1 MNLRDLKYLI
11 SVSETLHFGKAA
23 ARCFVSQPTLS
34 GQIHKLE
41 EELGLVLF
49 ERTNRSV
56 HVTPVGQR
64 VVTHARQILEQAQA
78 IRSISREQKDPLAG
92 ALRIGAIHTLS
103 PYLVPLFMI
112 RLTKAHPELSLELT
126 EATTDQ
132 LLGQLNDHQI
142 DGALLAT
149 APPTD
154 DLKEIRIFREPFW
167 LAHPR
172 NHPLYDK
179 DDITLDDLKD
189 ERILL
194 LSQEH
199 CLTEQVTS
207 ACRVA
212 RRSLQETGPRLN
224 ASSLDTLVQLVGMG
238 LGVTLVPALSVHGGR
253 LAVEGVVLRE
263 VDIPDAYREVRLVYR
278 SSFPR
283 ITALTLLCEIIAE
296 VMPNT
301 VTKIAES

>member
-1 MNLRDLKYLI
+1 MNLRDLEYLVA
-11 SVSETLHFGKAA
+11 VSENLHFGKAA

-41 EELGLVLF
+41 DELGFVLF

-56 HVTPVGQR
+56 HVTPIGQK
-64 VVTHARQILEQAQA
+64 VVAHARQILEQAQA
-78 IRSISREQKDPLAG
+78 IRSLSSEQKDPLAG
-92 ALRIGAIHTLS
+92 PLRIGAIHTLS

-112 RLTKAHPELSLELT
+112 QLTEAHPELSLELT

-132 LLGQLNDHQI
+132 LLSQLNDHQI

-149 APPTD
+149 APPDD
-154 DLKEIRIFREPFW
+154 DLKEIRLFREPFW

-172 NHPLYDK
+172 DHVLYEK
-179 DDITLDDLKD
+179 DEITLEDLKD

-207 ACRVA
+207 ACRIANRGLAGTV
-212 RRSLQETGPRLN
+212 PRLN

-253 LAVEGVVLRE
+253 LAADGVVLRE
-263 VDIPDAYREVRLVYR
+263 VEIPDAYREIRLVYR

-283 ITALTLLCEIIAE
+283 LSALKLFADIVCDVL
-296 VMPNT
+296 PNT
-301 VTKIAES
+301 VN

>member
-1 MNLRDLKYLI
+1 MNLRDLEYLVA
-11 SVSETLHFGKAA
+11 VSENLHFGKAA

-41 EELGLVLF
+41 DELGFVLF

-56 HVTPVGQR
+56 HVTPIGQK
-64 VVTHARQILEQAQA
+64 VVAHARQILEQAQA
-78 IRSISREQKDPLAG
+78 IRSLSSEQKDPLAG
-92 ALRIGAIHTLS
+92 PLRIGAIHTLS

-112 RLTKAHPELSLELT
+112 QLTEAHPELSLELT

-132 LLGQLNDHQI
+132 LLSQLNDHQI
-142 DGALLAT
+142 DGALLGT
-149 APPTD
+149 APPDD
-154 DLKEIRIFREPFW
+154 DLKEIRLFREPFW

-172 NHPLYDK
+172 DHVLYEK
-179 DDITLDDLKD
+179 DEITLEDLKD

-207 ACRVA
+207 ACRIANRALAGTV
-212 RRSLQETGPRLN
+212 PRLN

-253 LAVEGVVLRE
+253 LAADGVVLRE
-263 VDIPDAYREVRLVYR
+263 VEIPDAYREIRLVYR

-283 ITALTLLCEIIAE
+283 LSALKLFADIVCDVL
-296 VMPNT
+296 PNT
-301 VTKIAES
+301 VN

>member
-1 MNLRDLKYLI
+1 MNLRDLEYLVA
-11 SVSETLHFGKAA
+11 VSENLHFGKAA

-41 EELGLVLF
+41 DELGFVLF

-56 HVTPVGQR
+56 HVTPIGQK
-64 VVTHARQILEQAQA
+64 VVAHARQILEQAQA
-78 IRSISREQKDPLAG
+78 IRSLSSEQKDPLAG
-92 ALRIGAIHTLS
+92 PLRIGAIHTLS

-112 RLTKAHPELSLELT
+112 QLTEAHPELSLELT

-132 LLGQLNDHQI
+132 LLSQLNDHQI

-149 APPTD
+149 AAPDD
-154 DLKEIRIFREPFW
+154 DLKEIRLFREPFW

-172 NHPLYDK
+172 DHVLYEK
-179 DDITLDDLKD
+179 DEITLEDLKD

-207 ACRVA
+207 ACRIANRGLAGTV
-212 RRSLQETGPRLN
+212 PRLN

-253 LAVEGVVLRE
+253 LAADGVVLRE
-263 VDIPDAYREVRLVYR
+263 VEIPDAYREIRLVYR

-283 ITALTLLCEIIAE
+283 LSALKLFADIVCDVL
-296 VMPNT
+296 PNT
-301 VTKIAES
+301 VN

>member
-1 MNLRDLKYLI
+1 MNLRDLEYLVA
-11 SVSETLHFGKAA
+11 VSENLHFGKAA

-41 EELGLVLF
+41 DELGFVLF

-56 HVTPVGQR
+56 HVTPIGQK
-64 VVTHARQILEQAQA
+64 VVAHARQILEQAQA
-78 IRSISREQKDPLAG
+78 IRSLSSEQKDPLAG
-92 ALRIGAIHTLS
+92 PLRIGAIHTLS

-112 RLTKAHPELSLELT
+112 QLTEAHPELSLELT

-132 LLGQLNDHQI
+132 LLSQLNDHQI

-149 APPTD
+149 APPDD
-154 DLKEIRIFREPFW
+154 DLKEIRLFREPFW

-172 NHPLYDK
+172 DHVLYEK
-179 DDITLDDLKD
+179 DEITLEDLKD

-207 ACRVA
+207 ACRIANRALAGTV
-212 RRSLQETGPRLN
+212 PRLN

-253 LAVEGVVLRE
+253 LAADGVVLRE
-263 VDIPDAYREVRLVYR
+263 VEIPDAYREIRLVYR

-283 ITALTLLCEIIAE
+283 LSALKLFADIVCDVL
-296 VMPNT
+296 PNT
-301 VTKIAES
+301 VN

>member
-1 MNLRDLKYLI
+1 MNLRDLEYLVA
-11 SVSETLHFGKAA
+11 VSENLHFGKAA

-41 EELGLVLF
+41 DELGFVLF

-56 HVTPVGQR
+56 HVTPIGQK
-64 VVTHARQILEQAQA
+64 VVAHARQILEQAQA
-78 IRSISREQKDPLAG
+78 IRSLSSEQKDPLAG
-92 ALRIGAIHTLS
+92 PLRIGAIHTLS

-112 RLTKAHPELSLELT
+112 QLTEAHPELSLELT

-132 LLGQLNDHQI
+132 LLSQLNDHQI

-149 APPTD
+149 APPD
-154 DLKEIRIFREPFW
+154 DELKEIRLFREPFW

-172 NHPLYDK
+172 DHVLYEK
-179 DDITLDDLKD
+179 DEITLEDLKD

-207 ACRVA
+207 ACRIANRGLAGTV
-212 RRSLQETGPRLN
+212 PRLN

-253 LAVEGVVLRE
+253 LAADGVVLRE
-263 VDIPDAYREVRLVYR
+263 VEIPDAYREIRLVYR

-283 ITALTLLCEIIAE
+283 LSALKLFADIVCDVL
-296 VMPNT
+296 PNT
-301 VTKIAES
+301 VN

>member
-1 MNLRDLKYLI
+1 MNLRDLEYLVA
-11 SVSETLHFGKAA
+11 VSENLHFGKAA

-41 EELGLVLF
+41 DELGFVLF

-56 HVTPVGQR
+56 HVTPIGQK
-64 VVTHARQILEQAQA
+64 VVAHARQILEQAQA
-78 IRSISREQKDPLAG
+78 IRSLSSEQKDPLAG
-92 ALRIGAIHTLS
+92 PLRIGAIHTLS

-112 RLTKAHPELSLELT
+112 QLTEAHPELSLELT

-132 LLGQLNDHQI
+132 LLSQLNDHQI

-149 APPTD
+149 APPDD
-154 DLKEIRIFREPFW
+154 DLKEIGLFREPFW

-172 NHPLYDK
+172 DHVLYEK
-179 DDITLDDLKD
+179 DEITLEDLKD

-207 ACRVA
+207 ACRIANRALAGTV
-212 RRSLQETGPRLN
+212 PRLN

-253 LAVEGVVLRE
+253 LAADGVVLRE
-263 VDIPDAYREVRLVYR
+263 VEIPDAYREIRLVYR

-283 ITALTLLCEIIAE
+283 LSALKLFADIVCDVL
-296 VMPNT
+296 PNT
-301 VTKIAES
+301 VN

>member
-1 MNLRDLKYLI
+1 MNLRDLEYLVA
-11 SVSETLHFGKAA
+11 VSENLHFGKAA

-41 EELGLVLF
+41 DELGFVLF

-56 HVTPVGQR
+56 HVTPIGQK
-64 VVTHARQILEQAQA
+64 VVAHARQILEQAQA
-78 IRSISREQKDPLAG
+78 IRSLSSEQKDPLAG
-92 ALRIGAIHTLS
+92 PLRIGAIHTLS

-112 RLTKAHPELSLELT
+112 QLTEAHPELSLELT

-132 LLGQLNDHQI
+132 LLSQLNDHQI

-149 APPTD
+149 APPDD
-154 DLKEIRIFREPFW
+154 DLKEIRLFREPFW

-172 NHPLYDK
+172 DHVLYEK
-179 DDITLDDLKD
+179 DEITLEDLKD

-207 ACRVA
+207 ACRIANHGLAGTV
-212 RRSLQETGPRLN
+212 PRLN

-253 LAVEGVVLRE
+253 LAVDGVVLRE
-263 VDIPDAYREVRLVYR
+263 VEIPDAYREIRLVYR

-283 ITALTLLCEIIAE
+283 LSALKLFADIVCDVL
-296 VMPNT
+296 PNT
-301 VTKIAES
+301 VN

>member
-1 MNLRDLKYLI
+1 MNLRDLEYLVA
-11 SVSETLHFGKAA
+11 VSENLHFGKAA

-41 EELGLVLF
+41 DELGFVLF

-56 HVTPVGQR
+56 HVTPIGQK
-64 VVTHARQILEQAQA
+64 VVAHARQILEQAQA
-78 IRSISREQKDPLAG
+78 IRSLSSEQKDPLAG
-92 ALRIGAIHTLS
+92 PLRIGAIHTLS

-112 RLTKAHPELSLELT
+112 QLTEAHPELSLELT

-132 LLGQLNDHQI
+132 LLSQLNDHQI

-149 APPTD
+149 APPD
-154 DLKEIRIFREPFW
+154 EDLKEIRLFREPFW

-172 NHPLYDK
+172 DHVLYEK
-179 DDITLDDLKD
+179 DEITLEDLKD

-207 ACRVA
+207 ACRIANRALAGTV
-212 RRSLQETGPRLN
+212 PRLN

-253 LAVEGVVLRE
+253 LAADGVVLRE
-263 VDIPDAYREVRLVYR
+263 VEIPDAYREIRLVYR

-283 ITALTLLCEIIAE
+283 LSALKLFADIVCDVL
-296 VMPNT
+296 PNT
-301 VTKIAES
+301 VN

>member
-1 MNLRDLKYLI
+1 MNLRDLEYLVA
-11 SVSETLHFGKAA
+11 VSENLHFGKAA

-41 EELGLVLF
+41 DELGFVLF

-56 HVTPVGQR
+56 HVTPIGQK
-64 VVTHARQILEQAQA
+64 VVAHARQILEQAQA
-78 IRSISREQKDPLAG
+78 IRSLSSEQKDPLAG
-92 ALRIGAIHTLS
+92 PLRIGAIHTLS

-112 RLTKAHPELSLELT
+112 QLTEAHPELSLELT

-132 LLGQLNDHQI
+132 LLSQLNDHQI

-149 APPTD
+149 APPD
-154 DLKEIRIFREPFW
+154 DELKEIRLFREPFW

-172 NHPLYDK
+172 DHVLYEK
-179 DDITLDDLKD
+179 DEITLEDLKD

-207 ACRVA
+207 ACRIA
-212 RRSLQETGPRLN
+212 NRGLAGTIPRLN

-253 LAVEGVVLRE
+253 LAADGVVLRE
-263 VDIPDAYREVRLVYR
+263 VEIPDAYREIRLVYR

-283 ITALTLLCEIIAE
+283 LSALKLFADIVCDVL
-296 VMPNT
+296 PNT
-301 VTKIAES
+301 VN

>member
-1 MNLRDLKYLI
+1 MNLRDLEYLVA
-11 SVSETLHFGKAA
+11 VSENLHFGKAA

-41 EELGLVLF
+41 DELGFVLF

-56 HVTPVGQR
+56 HVTPIGQK
-64 VVTHARQILEQAQA
+64 VVAHARQILEQAQA
-78 IRSISREQKDPLAG
+78 IRSLSSEQKDPLAG
-92 ALRIGAIHTLS
+92 PLRIGAIHTLS

-112 RLTKAHPELSLELT
+112 QLTEAHPELSLELT

-132 LLGQLNDHQI
+132 LLSQLNDHQI

-149 APPTD
+149 APPDD
-154 DLKEIRIFREPFW
+154 DLKEIRLFREPFW

-172 NHPLYDK
+172 DHVLYEK
-179 DDITLDDLKD
+179 DEITLEDLKD

-207 ACRVA
+207 ACRIA
-212 RRSLQETGPRLN
+212 NRGLAGTIPRLN

-253 LAVEGVVLRE
+253 LAADGVVLRE
-263 VDIPDAYREVRLVYR
+263 VEIPDAYREIRLVYR

-283 ITALTLLCEIIAE
+283 LSALKLFADIVCDVL
-296 VMPNT
+296 PNT
-301 VTKIAES
+301 VN

>member
-1 MNLRDLKYLI
+1 MNLRDLEYLVA
-11 SVSETLHFGKAA
+11 VSENLHFGKAA

-41 EELGLVLF
+41 DELGFVLF

-56 HVTPVGQR
+56 HVTPIGQK
-64 VVTHARQILEQAQA
+64 VVAHARQILEQAQA
-78 IRSISREQKDPLAG
+78 IRSLSNEQKDPLAG
-92 ALRIGAIHTLS
+92 PLRIGAIHTLS
-103 PYLVPLFMI
+103 PYLVPLFMVQ
-112 RLTKAHPELSLELT
+112 LTDAHPELSLELT

-132 LLGQLNDHQI
+132 LLSQLNDHQI

-149 APPTD
+149 APPDD
-154 DLKEIRIFREPFW
+154 DLKEIRLFREPFW

-172 NHPLYDK
+172 DHVLYEK
-179 DDITLDDLKD
+179 DEITLEDLKD

-207 ACRVA
+207 ACRIANRGLAGTV
-212 RRSLQETGPRLN
+212 PRLN

-253 LAVEGVVLRE
+253 LAVDGVVLRE
-263 VDIPDAYREVRLVYR
+263 VEIPDAYREIRLVYR

-283 ITALTLLCEIIAE
+283 LSALKLFADIVCDVL
-296 VMPNT
+296 PNT
-301 VTKIAES
+301 VN

>member
-1 MNLRDLKYLI
+1 MNLRDLEYLVA
-11 SVSETLHFGKAA
+11 VSENLHFGKAA

-41 EELGLVLF
+41 DELGFVLF

-56 HVTPVGQR
+56 HVTPIGQK
-64 VVTHARQILEQAQA
+64 VVAHARQILEQAQA
-78 IRSISREQKDPLAG
+78 IRSLSSEHKDPLAG
-92 ALRIGAIHTLS
+92 PLRIGAIHTLS

-112 RLTKAHPELSLELT
+112 QLTEAHPELSLELT

-132 LLGQLNDHQI
+132 LLSQLNDHQI

-149 APPTD
+149 APPDD
-154 DLKEIRIFREPFW
+154 DLKEIRLFREPFW

-172 NHPLYDK
+172 DHVLYEK
-179 DDITLDDLKD
+179 DEITLEDLKD

-207 ACRVA
+207 ACRIANRGLASTV
-212 RRSLQETGPRLN
+212 PRLN

-253 LAVEGVVLRE
+253 LAVDGVVLRE
-263 VDIPDAYREVRLVYR
+263 VEIPDAYREIRLVYR

-283 ITALTLLCEIIAE
+283 LSALKLFADIVCDVL
-296 VMPNT
+296 PNT
-301 VTKIAES
+301 VN

>member
-1 MNLRDLKYLI
+1 MNLRDLEYLVA
-11 SVSETLHFGKAA
+11 VSENLHFGKAA

-41 EELGLVLF
+41 DELGFVLF

-56 HVTPVGQR
+56 HVTPIGQK
-64 VVTHARQILEQAQA
+64 VVAHARQILEQAQA
-78 IRSISREQKDPLAG
+78 IRSLSGEQKDPLAG
-92 ALRIGAIHTLS
+92 PLRIGAIHTLS

-112 RLTKAHPELSLELT
+112 QLTEAHPELSLELT

-132 LLGQLNDHQI
+132 LLSQLNDHQI

-149 APPTD
+149 APPDD
-154 DLKEIRIFREPFW
+154 DLKEIRLFREPFW

-172 NHPLYDK
+172 DHVLYEK
-179 DDITLDDLKD
+179 DEITLEDLKD

-207 ACRVA
+207 ACRIANRGLAGTV
-212 RRSLQETGPRLN
+212 PRLN

-253 LAVEGVVLRE
+253 LAADGVVLRE
-263 VDIPDAYREVRLVYR
+263 VEIPDAYREIRLVYR

-283 ITALTLLCEIIAE
+283 LSALKLFADIVCDVL
-296 VMPNT
+296 PNT
-301 VTKIAES
+301 VN

>member
-1 MNLRDLKYLI
+1 MNLRDLEYLI
-11 SVSETLHFGKAA
+11 AVSETLHFGKAA
-23 ARCFVSQPTLS
+23 TRCFVSQPTLS

-41 EELGLVLF
+41 EELGVILF

-56 HVTPVGQR
+56 HITPMGQQI
-64 VVTHARQILEQAQA
+64 VAHARQILEQVET
-78 IRSISREQKDPLAG
+78 IRSLGSAQRDPLAG
-92 ALRIGAIHTLS
+92 PLRIGAIHTLS
-103 PYLVPLFMI
+103 PYLVPLFMVQ
-112 RLTKAHPELSLELT
+112 LTEAHPELLLELT

-132 LLGQLNDHQI
+132 LLVQLAEHQI

-149 APPTD
+149 APPGD
-154 DLKEIRIFREPFW
+154 EFKEIRLFREPFW

-172 NHPLYDK
+172 DHRLYEK
-179 DDITLDDLKD
+179 DEITLGDLKD

-199 CLTEQVTS
+199 CLTGQVTS
-207 ACRVA
+207 ACRIA
-212 RRSLQETGPRLN
+212 GRKIESGSLPRLN
-224 ASSLDTLVQLVGMG
+224 ASSLETLVQLVGMG

-253 LAVEGVVLRE
+253 LAVEGVVLRKVE
-263 VDIPDAYREVRLVYR
+263 IPDAFREVRLVYR

-283 ITALTLLCEIIAE
+283 VTAIALMSKIIAS

-301 VTKIAES
+301 VTKIAT

>member
-1 MNLRDLKYLI
+1 MNLRDLEYLVA
-11 SVSETLHFGKAA
+11 VSENLHFGKAA

-41 EELGLVLF
+41 DELGFVLF

-56 HVTPVGQR
+56 HVTPIGQK
-64 VVTHARQILEQAQA
+64 VVAHARQILEQAQA
-78 IRSISREQKDPLAG
+78 IRSLSNEQKDPLAG
-92 ALRIGAIHTLS
+92 PLRIGAIHTLS
-103 PYLVPLFMI
+103 PYLVPLFMVQ
-112 RLTKAHPELSLELT
+112 LTDAHPELSLELT

-132 LLGQLNDHQI
+132 LLSQLNDHQI

-149 APPTD
+149 APPD
-154 DLKEIRIFREPFW
+154 DELKEIRLFREPFW

-172 NHPLYDK
+172 DHVLYEK
-179 DDITLDDLKD
+179 DEITLEDLKD

-207 ACRVA
+207 ACRIANRGLAGTV
-212 RRSLQETGPRLN
+212 PRLN

-253 LAVEGVVLRE
+253 LAADGVVLRE
-263 VDIPDAYREVRLVYR
+263 VEIPDAYREIRLVYR

-283 ITALTLLCEIIAE
+283 LSALKLFADIVCDVL
-296 VMPNT
+296 PNT
-301 VTKIAES
+301 VN